1 MHAKSEGAVFRPVP
15 VVEGRGSEAPVAR
28 RRAAQATTEPR
39 CEMCFAPVLASH
51 CKRICL
57 RCGFMTG
64 CSEGI

>member
-1 MHAKSEGAVFRPVP
+1 MDTKNEGAVFRPVP
-15 VVEGRGSEAPVAR
+15 VIHDRTREAAVAR
-28 RRAAQATTEPR
+28 RRPGPEGDLR